1 MTSTLGNPTA
11 GPSLPTG
18 VDDQLKKAA
27 EQLEKIHKEAQEKF
41 NSILHDVNYFLAL
54 GAAAGGALAGPLGAL
69 GGAAVAWWVSRHTH
83 EIRDA
88 LVKVYDLWVTLSH
101 NAIPVVS
108 LIEHSFYWLNEVR
121 KPASGITYK
130 IVHEQNFNVAQW
142 DAPAAKRYGEING
155 QQAAATQMQSD
166 RAAEISVFLFAV
178 AQSNVDYILKIVE
191 IAGKLLG
198 KLVDAAIK
206 AETVIDIPWAISTL
220 SEQAGD
226 LVDESFKMATQYVRD
241 ILKAVATY
249 QEALAKETD
258 LSTLGPD
265 GWPMAVRG

>member
-27 EQLEKIHKEAQEKF
+27 EQLEKIHKEAVDKF
-41 NSILHDVNYFLAL
+41 NSIVHNVNYFLAL

-130 IVHEQNFNVAQW
+130 IVHEQNFTSSY
-142 DAPAAKRYGEING
+142 D
-155 QQAAATQMQSD
+155 
-166 RAAEISVFLFAV
+166 
-178 AQSNVDYILKIVE
+178 E
-191 IAGKLLG
+191 IARP
-198 KLVDAAIK
+198 A
-206 AETVIDIPWAISTL
+206 TVASSSMNNAL
-220 SEQAGD
+220 RRSEQT
-226 LVDESFKMATQYVRD
+226 ESRQVSVQPIR
-241 ILKAVATY
+241 
-249 QEALAKETD
+249 
-258 LSTLGPD
+258 
-265 GWPMAVRG
+265 